1 MGNTTRAIRKNTV
14 NSGVAGAGE
23 GVRDK
28 ANRRAVN
35 GQAEAEESSATDWL
49 GGRGLGMVP

>member
-1 MGNTTRAIRKNTV
+1 MQAK
-14 NSGVAGAGE
+14 

-28 ANRRAVN
+28 ANRRVVN

-49 GGRGLGMVP
+49 GKRGLGMVP